1 MLKTSYR
8 KDFLMNLPT
17 TLDERLLHLHY
28 SSSGSHKFLKTCL
41 QVDQTLEWVYLA
53 NKEYYL
59 KFFPKSQ
66 KKASEIFDT
75 LKKIDIK
82 FLKYELS
89 QKNIGYM
96 SVYHSQYPPLLSEIY
111 DPPWILYYRGN
122 LQLLSYPNKLSVV
135 GTRHPSDYAKDS
147 LTKILSEVVQ
157 MGLPIVS
164 GMAIGIDSLVH
175 ELCLKANGRT
185 IAVLGY
191 GLDYTYPKN
200 LSLFKQELEKNQLV
214 ITEYPPY
221 VQPNRWQFPERNRII
236 SGLSQA
242 TFVIEAKEKSGSLI
256 TSDSA
261 LSQNRDV
268 FAMPGRIID
277 MHSKG
282 TNKLIQ
288 EGAKMILT
296 AKDIID
302 EYSL

>member
-1 MLKTSYR
+1 
-8 KDFLMNLPT
+8 MNLPT

-28 SSSGSHKFLKTCL
+28 SSSGSFKFLQTCM
-41 QVDQTLEWVYLA
+41 QVDPTLEWIYHTD
-53 NKEYYL
+53 KQYFL
-59 KFFPKSQ
+59 KFFPKSS
-66 KKASEIFDT
+66 KRASEIFDT
-75 LKKIDIK
+75 LKKIDIS
-82 FLKYELS
+82 FLKYELAK
-89 QKNIGYM
+89 KNIGYI
-96 SVYHSQYPPLLSEIY
+96 SINHPCYPSLLSTIY
-111 DPPWILYYRGN
+111 DPPWLLYYRGN
-122 LQLLSYPNKLSVV
+122 LHLLSYPNKLSVV

-147 LTKILSEVVQ
+147 LNTILVDVVRT
-157 MGLPIVS
+157 GLPIVS
-164 GMAIGIDSLVH
+164 GMAIGIDSLAH
-175 ELCLKANGRT
+175 ELCLKANGNT

-200 LSLFKQELEKNQLV
+200 LSIFKENLEKNQLV

-221 VQPNRWQFPERNRII
+221 VPPNRWQFPERNRII

-268 FAMPGRIID
+268 FALPGRIID

-282 TNKLIQ
+282 TNRLIQ
-288 EGAKMILT
+288 EGAKMILH
-296 AKDIID
+296 ASDILD

>member
-1 MLKTSYR
+1 M
-8 KDFLMNLPT
+8 
-17 TLDERLLHLHY
+17 
-28 SSSGSHKFLKTCL
+28 
-41 QVDQTLEWVYLA
+41 QVDPTLEWIYHTD
-53 NKEYYL
+53 KQYFL
-59 KFFPKSQ
+59 KFFPKSS
-66 KKASEIFDT
+66 KRASEIFDT
-75 LKKIDIK
+75 LKKIDIS
-82 FLKYELS
+82 FLKYELAK
-89 QKNIGYM
+89 KNIGYI
-96 SVYHSQYPPLLSEIY
+96 SIVHPCYPSLLSTIY
-111 DPPWILYYRGN
+111 DPPWLLYYRGN
-122 LQLLSYPNKLSVV
+122 LHLLSYPNKLSVV

-147 LTKILSEVVQ
+147 LNTILVDVVQ
-157 MGLPIVS
+157 TGLPIVS
-164 GMAIGIDSLVH
+164 GMAIGIDSLAH
-175 ELCLKANGRT
+175 ELCLRADGNT

-200 LSLFKQELEKNQLV
+200 LSIFKENLEKNQLI

-268 FAMPGRIID
+268 FALPGRIID

-282 TNKLIQ
+282 TNRLIQ
-288 EGAKMILT
+288 EGAKMILH
-296 AKDIID
+296 ASDILE